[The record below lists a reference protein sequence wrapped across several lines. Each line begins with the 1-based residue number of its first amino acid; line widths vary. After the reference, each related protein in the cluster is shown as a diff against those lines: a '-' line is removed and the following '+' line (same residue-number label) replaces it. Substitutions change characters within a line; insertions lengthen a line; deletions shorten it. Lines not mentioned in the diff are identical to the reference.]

1 MKSQGLRIPRH
12 RPRRAYA
19 HNAPVWLFDL
29 DNTLHDSSKS
39 IFKVIDGKMT
49 EAVAKSL
56 SVNDAEANRL
66 RALYWKRYGAT
77 VIGLV
82 RHHGIHA
89 KTFLDLSHD
98 FDPRPLIHSETGLI
112 RKFQRLPG
120 TKILLTNAPETYART
135 VLHTLGILP
144 FFDMIWS
151 IDHMHLQ
158 GKIRPKPSHAL
169 MQQIRARLGTT
180 PSKVILV
187 EDTLKNLKAARKT
200 GMRTVHV
207 YHPSTPFSASH
218 RGRNQYVNLRVNSLG
233 QLLTGRRPLRV

>member
-1 MKSQGLRIPRH
+1 MRSQGLRLPRH

-19 HNAPVWLFDL
+19 RNAPVWLFDL

-49 EAVAKSL
+49 DAVAKSL
-56 SVNDAEANRL
+56 NVDESQANHL
-66 RALYWKRYGAT
+66 RALYWQRYGAT

-82 RHHGIHA
+82 KHHGIHA

-98 FDPRPLIHSETGLI
+98 FDPRPLVHSEAGLN
-112 RKFQRLPG
+112 RKFQRLAG
-120 TKILLTNAPETYART
+120 MKILLTNAPEKYART

-158 GKIRPKPSHAL
+158 GKIRPKPSRAL
-169 MQQIRARLGTT
+169 MQQIRARLGTS
-180 PSKVILV
+180 PAKIILV
-187 EDTLKNLKAARKT
+187 EDTLKNLKTARQA

-218 RGRNQYVNLRVNSLG
+218 RGRNQYVNLRDNSLG
-233 QLLTGRRPLRV
+233 QLLTGRKSLRT

>member
-56 SVNDAEANRL
+56 NVNHDEANRL

-82 RHHGIHA
+82 RHHGVHA

-98 FDPRPLIHSETGLI
+98 FDPRPLVHSETGLI
-112 RKFQRLPG
+112 RKFQRLQG

-144 FFDMIWS
+144 YFDMIWS

-158 GKIRPKPSHAL
+158 GKIRPKPSRAL
-169 MQQIRARLGTT
+169 MKQIQARLGT
-180 PSKVILV
+180 PSSK
-187 EDTLKNLKAARKT
+187 
-200 GMRTVHV
+200 
-207 YHPSTPFSASH
+207 
-218 RGRNQYVNLRVNSLG
+218 
-233 QLLTGRRPLRV
+233 